1 MDMSFLYVP
10 ETYLGA
16 QIAGGIIFGAGFAL
30 AGLCP
35 GTSCVSAATGR
46 GDGAMTVAGLFAGV
60 LGTGLA
66 FPLIDRLYTSGA
78 HGAWTLPQLLHLP
91 YGVVVFGVVLV
102 ALAGFAAAEW
112 IESRHARLAP
122 AAWTL
127 PRIAPQ
133 RTDRHGERRAG
144 ARRGGGGGP
153 DAGPEESAGRL
164 GHGAG
169 RASSREARGRM
180 LTHPVAGAEAF
191 FAELR
196 QREFARLDANR
207 VAYLDHAGSGLYA
220 ESQVNAHRS
229 LLARSVFGNPH
240 SEHAASRAST
250 AAIDAARRQVLRF
263 LDAGDDYV
271 VCFTANASAAIK
283 LVAESYPFGEGTVCV
298 LAADN
303 HNSVNGIREF
313 AGRAGA
319 AVEYLPLR
327 DDLRLDHPE
336 ARLAQI
342 GGGGLFAF
350 PAQSNFS
357 GVHHP
362 LSLVAAAQSM
372 GYHVLLDAAAF
383 VPVHALSLRACPAD
397 FVALSFYKVFGYPS
411 GLGALVAK
419 RDALQALARPWF
431 AGGTV
436 EYASVQLRRH
446 RLRSLQ
452 DGFEDGTASF
462 LDIAALDPGFAFRN
476 SVGTTR
482 LAGHVMTLTRELLEG
497 LAALRHRD
505 GGPLVRVYGP
515 GLRDSGRG
523 GTIAFNVLDRD
534 GRSGAV
540 WSRRGSRER
549 GGRPSARRLLL

>member
-1 MDMSFLYVP
+1 
-10 ETYLGA
+10 
-16 QIAGGIIFGAGFAL
+16 
-30 AGLCP
+30 
-35 GTSCVSAATGR
+35 
-46 GDGAMTVAGLFAGV
+46 
-60 LGTGLA
+60 
-66 FPLIDRLYTSGA
+66 
-78 HGAWTLPQLLHLP
+78 
-91 YGVVVFGVVLV
+91 
-102 ALAGFAAAEW
+102 
-112 IESRHARLAP
+112 
-122 AAWTL
+122 
-127 PRIAPQ
+127 
-133 RTDRHGERRAG
+133 
-144 ARRGGGGGP
+144 
-153 DAGPEESAGRL
+153 
-164 GHGAG
+164 
-169 RASSREARGRM
+169 M

-207 VAYLDHAGSGLYA
+207 VAYLDYAGSGLYA

-240 SEHAASRAST
+240 SEHSASRAST

-283 LVAESYPFGEGTVCV
+283 LVAESYPFGEGAVCV

-383 VPVHALSLRACPAD
+383 VPVHGLSLRACPAD

-419 RDALQALARPWF
+419 RDALQALTRPWF
-431 AGGTV
+431 AGGTI

-446 RLRSLQ
+446 RLRAFQ

-462 LDIAALDPGFAFRN
+462 LDIAALDSGFAFRN
-476 SVGTTR
+476 SVGTMR
-482 LAGHVMTLTRELLEG
+482 LAGHVMTLTKELLEG
-497 LAALRHRD
+497 LTALRHRD

-515 GLRDSGRG
+515 GPRDSGRG

-534 GRSGAV
+534 GRCVPYGLVEDRANAAGVHLRGGCFCNPGAAEAALRFDADRLSRCLDSLGDGFSMPRLRECLGPDVAVGAV
-540 WSRRGSRER
+540 RASLGLASNRRDI
-549 GGRPSARRLLL
+549 RRALDVLASFAS

>member
-1 MDMSFLYVP
+1 MLS
-10 ETYLGA
+10 
-16 QIAGGIIFGAGFAL
+16 
-30 AGLCP
+30 
-35 GTSCVSAATGR
+35 
-46 GDGAMTVAGLFAGV
+46 
-60 LGTGLA
+60 
-66 FPLIDRLYTSGA
+66 
-78 HGAWTLPQLLHLP
+78 H
-91 YGVVVFGVVLV
+91 LV
-102 ALAGFAAAEW
+102 ADTE
-112 IESRHARLAP
+112 P
-122 AAWTL
+122 
-127 PRIAPQ
+127 
-133 RTDRHGERRAG
+133 
-144 ARRGGGGGP
+144 
-153 DAGPEESAGRL
+153 
-164 GHGAG
+164 
-169 RASSREARGRM
+169 
-180 LTHPVAGAEAF
+180 F

-196 QREFARLDANR
+196 QREFARLDANH

-220 ESQVNAHRS
+220 ESHINAHRS

-240 SEHAASRAST
+240 SAHSASGAST

-263 LDAGDDYV
+263 LDATDDYV

-283 LVAESYPFGEGTVCV
+283 LVAESYPFGDAAGCV
-298 LAADN
+298 LTADN

-319 AVEYLPLR
+319 AVDYLPLR

-383 VPVHALSLRACPAD
+383 VPVHPLSLRACPAD

-419 RDALQALARPWF
+419 RDALEALTRPWF
-431 AGGTV
+431 AGGTI

-446 RLRSLQ
+446 RLRPLH

-462 LDIAALDPGFAFRN
+462 LDIAALEPGFAFRHRI
-476 SVGTTR
+476 GATR
-482 LAGHVMTLTRELLEG
+482 LSGHVMALTRELLDG
-497 LAALRHRD
+497 LTALRHRD
-505 GGPLVRVYGP
+505 GGPLIRLYGP
-515 GLRDSGRG
+515 GAGDSGRG
-523 GTIAFNVLDRD
+523 GTVTFNVLDRD
-534 GRSGAV
+534 GRCVPFGLVEDRANAAGVQIRGGCFCNPGAAEAAFRFDADRMSRCLDSLADGFSIPRLQQCLGPDVAAGAV
-540 WSRRGSRER
+540 RASIGLANNQRDIRRALDIVASF
-549 GGRPSARRLLL
+549 SS